1 MDAIHLLHTR
11 YSALKLGEPAPSTEA
26 VRTMLQ
32 SAAHVPDHGRLA
44 PWRLILVEGDGR
56 VHLGEVLAESLLQ
69 RNPLASEQTLARERQ
84 KPLRAPLIIVVA
96 TKCDRSAKIP
106 VIEQIISGGCAAFSI
121 MQAAFAQG
129 LGAMWR
135 TGESAYDDTVKSAL
149 GIEADDFVVGFI
161 YIGTEIGEPRTRPQR
176 SIDTFTEHWTGPHS
190 AAKKT

>member
-26 VRTMLQ
+26 VHAMLE
-32 SAAHVPDHGRLA
+32 STGHVPDHGRLT
-44 PWRLILVEGDGR
+44 PWRIILIEGDAR
-56 VHLGEVLAESLLQ
+56 LRLGDVLTESLLR
-69 RNPLASEQTLARERQ
+69 RNPLANEQTLARERQ
-84 KPLRAPLIIVVA
+84 KPLRAPLVIVVA

-135 TGESAYDDTVKSAL
+135 TGESAYDDTVKTAL

-161 YIGTEIGEPRTRPQR
+161 YVGTEIGEPRTRPQR
-176 SIDTFTEHWTGPHS
+176 SIDTFTEHWMGPS
-190 AAKKT
+190 LSR